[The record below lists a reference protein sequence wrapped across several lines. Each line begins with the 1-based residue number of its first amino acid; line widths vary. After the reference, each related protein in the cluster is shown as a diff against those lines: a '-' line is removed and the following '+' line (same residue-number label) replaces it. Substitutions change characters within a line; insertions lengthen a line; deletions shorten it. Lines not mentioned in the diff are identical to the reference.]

1 MGNRFVNMCDA
12 YAYIIVQIL
21 NLNFERERERERERE
36 SLKKRNPRE
45 ENRNVIKFLT
55 KIYLVFCTSI
65 FRSDTILFSFFLI
78 SL

>member
-21 NLNFERERERERERE
+21 NLNFERERE